1 MDSTLFCKILEISSK
16 EEELE
21 ATVNYLT
28 QCLAPIVKSSEATLI
43 CFPGREKT
51 DFGYLAGEA
60 VKRLGGVSV
69 FWENDYR
76 WKNLLRLAFRSKAS
90 TIIAPPL
97 VVLGMTKIARH
108 EKIPLYFYN
117 VVLSGYPCLDWVKD
131 GIARGLDCKH
141 WSLFAP
147 GLTSILAGFTCPCG
161 AGFHLRSDTFSAEIV
176 GDQGEMLPGG
186 SHGRVN
192 LRLKKHPEAALA
204 TRLTGTFLTNP
215 CPCGNSAPKLVD
227 IGTVE
232 SPSTALVR
240 AGEELM
246 HWSSVLDCSLQ
257 RTPYGLD
264 LEVVCFP
271 GEKLPKFPS
280 CAKLQVRPWNPERDC
295 PLPLGAGRA
304 MKMKAHNDRISM
316 QITS

>member
-1 MDSTLFCKILEISSK
+1 MEISSK
-16 EEELE
+16 EEELK
-21 ATVNYLT
+21 ATANYLT
-28 QCLAPIVKSSEATLI
+28 ACLAPIVKSSEATLI
-43 CFPGREKT
+43 CFPGKEKT

-60 VKRLGGVSV
+60 VKRLGGMSI
-69 FWENDYR
+69 FPENDYR
-76 WKNLLRLAFRSKAS
+76 WKNLLRLAFRTKAS

-97 VVLGMTKIARH
+97 VVLGMTKIARY

-117 VVLSGYPCLDWVKD
+117 VVLSGYPCQDWVMD
-131 GIARGLDCKH
+131 GIAHGLDCRH
-141 WSLFAP
+141 WGLFAP
-147 GLTSILAGFTCPCG
+147 GLTSIVAGFTCGCG
-161 AGFHLRSDTFSAEIV
+161 TGFHLRDDKFEIV
-176 GDQGEMLPGG
+176 GDQGEALPGG

-192 LRLKKHPEAALA
+192 LRLKEHPEAALA
-204 TRLTGTFLTNP
+204 TRLTGAFLASP
-215 CPCGNSAPKLVD
+215 CPCGNPAPKLVD
-227 IGTVE
+227 IGMVE
-232 SPSTALVR
+232 SPGTTLVK

-246 HWSSVLDCSLQ
+246 HWSSVLDCVLQ

-304 MKMKAHNDRISM
+304 MKMKARNGHISM